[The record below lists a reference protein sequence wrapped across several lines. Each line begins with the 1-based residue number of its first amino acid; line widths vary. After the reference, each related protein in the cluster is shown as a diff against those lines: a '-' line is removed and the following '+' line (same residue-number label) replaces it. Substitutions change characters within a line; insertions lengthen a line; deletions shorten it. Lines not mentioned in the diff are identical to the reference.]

1 MKRMHMALAGLA
13 VATLMGMSVSDAEA
27 RRSRSHYSFSIS
39 TGGYHGH
46 YHRGYV
52 VPRPVV
58 YPAYTYAPV
67 YVAPAPVV
75 PVYGYPGCGGTSF
88 SFSYHR

>member
-1 MKRMHMALAGLA
+1 MKRMQLALAGLA
-13 VATLMGMSVSDAEA
+13 VATVMGMNATDAEA
-27 RRSRSHYSFSIS
+27 RRGHSHYSVSIS
-39 TGGYHGH
+39 TGGFHGH
-46 YHRGYV
+46 YHRPVV

-75 PVYGYPGCGGTSF
+75 PVYGYPACGGASF
-88 SFSYHR
+88 SFTYHR